1 MDDAHGRP
9 EWIGWGELT
18 VALSGYPP
26 GLMAEMYLIADQ
38 NPLSLMRWANIRG
51 FGVAS
56 VPSSGLDRLTDG
68 SRWVAEIDHRSLP
81 TLGSNLFPCRSDCES
96 S

>member
-1 MDDAHGRP
+1 LDEVVMDDAHGRP

-51 FGVAS
+51 FGVA
-56 VPSSGLDRLTDG
+56 LTVSIL
-68 SRWVAEIDHRSLP
+68 SRQV
-81 TLGSNLFPCRSDCES
+81 G
-96 S
+96 